1 MENTYV
7 SISLIK
13 DEYINK
19 EFTLISE
26 DVNNNLLIFDI
37 NGACFVFK
45 NAGLREYSFMLK
57 VGVPYIF
64 IGNNKVVEKC
74 VVRYN
79 DSFYLVSIDLDINEF
94 NCSNNVVIKCE
105 EELRGLLNS
114 YLSKVSFLD
123 INGTIWNYRNMFENI
138 QDETSNINGDKI
150 LISIDNGNILIQ
162 RILNILYKKDKTFEI
177 VYSTLKTY
185 SYEEMESV
193 VRTKEK
199 GVKPLMKQLKQ

>member
-7 SISLIK
+7 SVSLIK
-13 DEYINK
+13 DECINE
-19 EFTLISE
+19 EFALISE

-45 NAGLREYSFMLK
+45 NAGLKEYSFKLK

-79 DSFYLVSIDLDINEF
+79 DSFYLVSIELDINEF
-94 NCSNNVVIKCE
+94 NCSNNVVIKSE
-105 EELRGLLNS
+105 EELRGLSNS

-162 RILNILYKKDKTFEI
+162 RIINILYKKDKTFEI
-177 VYSTLKTY
+177 IYSILRTY
-185 SYEEMESV
+185 SYEEMESI
-193 VRTKEK
+193 VRTKEDI
-199 GVKPLMKQLKQ
+199 KPLMRQLKQ